1 MQKTQKPTLL
11 VLAAGMGS
19 RYGSL
24 KQIDPIGPGGETII
38 DYSIYDALKAGFGK
52 VVFVIRRDI
61 EADFREVFLSK
72 FANVIPVEYVF
83 QELDK
88 VPAGIEIPPTRTKPW
103 GTGHAILMAAGVIN
117 EPFAVIN
124 ADDFYG
130 ADAYRKMAAFL
141 LPTGDE
147 KQNDNEYSMVG
158 YLLRNTMSEHGAVS
172 RGICKLD
179 QNSFLQDVNEC
190 TNIEYSHGGI
200 AYKDKNDALVF
211 LEGDTLVSMNF
222 WGFMPSFFLHLS
234 DQFSDFIK
242 QNFDQPKS
250 EFYIPT
256 VVDRLI
262 KTGKARTKVLKSSD
276 QWFGVTYK
284 EDKPVVIQK
293 INQLIKT
300 GTYPEK
306 LWK

>member
-1 MQKTQKPTLL
+1 MTKKPTLL

-52 VVFVIRRDI
+52 VVFVIRHDI

-88 VPAGIEIPPTRTKPW
+88 VPAGIIVPPTRTKPW
-103 GTGHAILMAAGVIN
+103 GTGHAILMAAGIIN

-141 LPTGDE
+141 LHAGEE

-179 QNSFLQDVNEC
+179 QDSFLKDVNEC
-190 TNIEYSHGGI
+190 TNIEYSQGGI
-200 AYKDKNDALVF
+200 AYHDKNDALVF
-211 LEGDTLVSMNF
+211 LEDDTIVSMNF

-234 DQFSDFIK
+234 DQFSDFMK
-242 QNFDQPKS
+242 QNFDQPKA

-256 VVDRLI
+256 VVDKLI
-262 KTGKARTKVLKSSD
+262 KTAKARTKVLKSSD

-293 INQLIKT
+293 INQLIKA

>member
-1 MQKTQKPTLL
+1 MQKITKPTLL

-24 KQIDPIGPGGETII
+24 KQIDPIGPAGETII

-61 EADFREVFLSK
+61 ETDFRDVFLSK
-72 FANVIPVEYVF
+72 FANIIPVEYVF
-83 QELDK
+83 QELDM
-88 VPAGIEIPPTRTKPW
+88 VPDGIDVPPTRIKPW
-103 GTGHAILMAAGVIN
+103 GTGHAILMAADLIH

-130 ADAYRKMAAFL
+130 ADAYRKMASFL
-141 LPTGDE
+141 LSMTEE
-147 KQNDNEYSMVG
+147 KQSDIEYSMVG

-172 RGICKLD
+172 RGICEISQDSL
-179 QNSFLQDVNEC
+179 LLDVNEC

-200 AYKDKNDALVF
+200 AYHDNNDAIVF

-222 WGFMPSFFLHLS
+222 WGFTPSFFKHLT
-234 DQFSDFIK
+234 DQFAEFIAMNYDK
-242 QNFDQPKS
+242 PKA

-256 VVDRLI
+256 VVDKLI
-262 KTGKARTKVLKSSD
+262 KTGNARVKVLKSAD

-293 INQLIKT
+293 INQLIRS

>member
-1 MQKTQKPTLL
+1 MKPTLL

-19 RYGSL
+19 RYGGL

-61 EADFREVFLSK
+61 ETDFREVFLSK

-83 QELDK
+83 QEISK
-88 VPAGIEIPPTRTKPW
+88 IPAGIEVPETRTKPW
-103 GTGHAILMAAGVIN
+103 GTGHAILMAADIIH

-130 ADAYRKMAAFL
+130 ADAYRKMASFL
-141 LPTGDE
+141 TSTAELD
-147 KQNDNEYSMVG
+147 QNVNEYAMVG
-158 YLLRNTMSEHGAVS
+158 YLLRNTMSEYGAVS
-172 RGICKLD
+172 RGICSLD
-179 QNSFLQDVNEC
+179 QNAFLKGVTEC
-190 TNIEYSHGGI
+190 TNIEYTHGGI
-200 AYKDKNDALVF
+200 AYHDKDDSLVF

-222 WGFMPSFFLHLS
+222 WGFLPSFFKHLS
-234 DQFSDFIK
+234 DQFTEFIHS
-242 QNFDQPKS
+242 NYELPKA
-250 EFYIPT
+250 EFYIPV
-256 VVDRLI
+256 VVDNLI
-262 KTGKARTKVLKSSD
+262 QSGEARIKVLKSAD

-293 INQLIKT
+293 INQLIRS
-300 GTYPEK
+300 GIYPEK
-306 LWK
+306 LW

>member
-1 MQKTQKPTLL
+1 MQNTMKPTLL
-11 VLAAGMGS
+11 VLAAGIGS

-24 KQIDPIGPGGETII
+24 KQIDPIGPCGETII
-38 DYSIYDALKAGFGK
+38 DYSIYDAMKAGFGK

-61 EADFREVFLSK
+61 EADFREVFLTK
-72 FANVIPVEYVF
+72 FANIIPVEYVF

-88 VPAGIEIPPTRTKPW
+88 VPQGIIVPPGRSKPW
-103 GTGHAILMAAGVIN
+103 GTGHAILMAAGIIH

-130 ADAYRKMAAFL
+130 ADAYSKIASYL
-141 LPTGDE
+141 ISLGDSH
-147 KQNDNEYSMVG
+147 QNNDEFAMVG
-158 YLLRNTMSEHGAVS
+158 YLLRNTLSEHGSVS
-172 RGICKLD
+172 RGVCRLD
-179 QNSFLQDVNEC
+179 QNAFLHGVTEC
-190 TNIEYSHGGI
+190 TNIEYTHGGI
-200 AYKDKNDALVF
+200 AYSDKDDALVF

-222 WGFMPSFFLHLS
+222 WGFMPSFFRHLA
-234 DQFSDFIK
+234 DQFTEFIQ
-242 QNFDQPKS
+242 QNYDQPKA
-250 EFYIPT
+250 EFYIPS
-256 VVDRLI
+256 VVDTLI
-262 KTGKARTKVLKSSD
+262 KTGEARVKVLKSAD

-306 LWK
+306 LW

>member
-1 MQKTQKPTLL
+1 MKPTLL

-38 DYSIYDALKAGFGK
+38 DYSIYDAQKAGFGK

-72 FANVIPVEYVF
+72 FSDVIHVEYVF

-88 VPAGIEIPPTRTKPW
+88 IPAGITVPPSRTKPW
-103 GTGHAILMAAGVIN
+103 GTGHAILMASEIIH

-124 ADDFYG
+124 ADDYYG
-130 ADAYRKMAAFL
+130 ADAYRKMTSFL
-141 LPTGDE
+141 SLMAEE
-147 KQNDNEYSMVG
+147 KKNINEYSMVG

-172 RGICKLD
+172 RGICRLD
-179 QNSFLQDVNEC
+179 QNSLLQEVTEC
-190 TNIEYSHGGI
+190 TNIEYTHGGI
-200 AYKDKNDALVF
+200 AYHAKDETLVF

-222 WGFMPSFFLHLS
+222 WGFMPSFFKHLA
-234 DQFSDFIK
+234 DQFTEFIK
-242 QNFDQPKS
+242 QNYDQPKA

-256 VVDRLI
+256 VVDKLI
-262 KTGKARTKVLKSSD
+262 KTGEARVKVLKSAD

-293 INQLIKT
+293 IMQLVKAGI
-300 GTYPEK
+300 YPEI
-306 LWK
+306 LWQK